1 MQVNGDK
8 IKLITAALGIH
19 VSVLCNW
26 YYPGNAYLIGEGGW
40 DAMGDQHAYKN
51 TILNVVC

>member
-19 VSVLCNW
+19 VSVLW
-26 YYPGNAYLIGEGGW
+26 YYPGNAYLIGEEGW
-40 DAMGDQHAYKN
+40 DAMGDQHEYKN